1 MRVVAWS
8 THQQYQRLLHELG
21 RRVWESLQEDR
32 QRHLATAGMEVD
44 SLLAYNPPLVK
55 ETWIRIRGWQRKSED
70 QPPPPPV
77 RVMIGRMATERAD
90 LYRRVTPTG
99 RIISV
104 AVTPFMLDDSIPEE
118 EEVAWEVRRL
128 RKNMSGG
135 GVRY

>member
-1 MRVVAWS
+1 
-8 THQQYQRLLHELG
+8 
-21 RRVWESLQEDR
+21 
-32 QRHLATAGMEVD
+32 
-44 SLLAYNPPLVK
+44 
-55 ETWIRIRGWQRKSED
+55 
-70 QPPPPPV
+70 
-77 RVMIGRMATERAD
+77 MIGRMATERAD

-135 GVRY
+135 EYGIRA